1 MSDDATILAPA
12 SREGFLVVV
21 YGFTGDAEDAEE
33 ILRSQR
39 TADSFD
45 ARVDNVL
52 VTADE
57 RVAPRVRARIGAAL
71 AELG

>member
-52 VTADE
+52 VTAANE
-57 RVAPRVRARIGAAL
+57 SLHACGPAYAL
-71 AELG
+71 HSAELG